1 MNLKNVFS
9 ISLIALLFV
18 FPTTFESNV
27 NAGVLMD
34 PVPLPPPSSCGNFRG
49 GDGRYGIGCP
59 TSISSTD
66 HDPFQLYA
74 FFDLRDRES
83 FFQVTNVNNP
93 DGSTFNE
100 NITIHVQVFNVGNDC
115 IENNFFDVFTPNDT
129 HVYNLRDILTNDGD
143 PSGVVL
149 PENAYGVVVVS
160 QVISEGG
167 PIVEGPG
174 SLIGN
179 FRVVDD
185 LGYEYRTNAAGIS
198 NLDQQTGFGFF
209 GDNEYSFNYNTKGG
223 VTLSDVVGIQVN
235 GIFTENGEVD
245 ISNITD
251 NFVAMDIDIYDLN
264 EVPFSCRNIIFSCV
278 DQDNPRLQ
286 ELLEFSG
293 DASVASFEYGINNSI
308 LHSKGGELLCPGN
321 IISEGIVTLD
331 PINIAPTFTEGNFF
345 IGYVGLNNGNG
356 RGSMDSFWAPN
367 NRILGLMMGP
377 G

>member
-1 MNLKNVFS
+1 MNLKNIFS

-18 FPTTFESNV
+18 FPVTINSNL
-27 NAGVLMD
+27 NAGIPDLD
-34 PVPLPPPSSCGNFRG
+34 IIDLPPIYQPCGNFHG
-49 GDGRYGIGCP
+49 GERNGFGRGCP
-59 TSISSTD
+59 TNISSTD

-93 DGSTFNE
+93 MGSTFNQ
-100 NITIHVQVFNVGNDC
+100 NIILHVQVFNVGDNC
-115 IENNFFDVFTPNDT
+115 TENNFFDLYTPNDT

-149 PENAYGVVVVS
+149 PENAYGVVVVT
-160 QVISEGG
+160 QVVSEGG
-167 PIVEGPG
+167 PNVEGPG

-185 LGYEYRTNAAGIS
+185 NGYEYRTNASGIS
-198 NLDQQTGFGFF
+198 DIEEQTGFGFLL
-209 GDNEYSFNYNTKGG
+209 GDNEYTFNYNTKGG

-235 GIFTENGEVD
+235 GVFTETGEVN

-278 DQDNPRLQ
+278 DQDNPRLE

-293 DASVASFEYGINNSI
+293 DASVASFEYGINNAI
-308 LHSKGGELLCPGN
+308 PHSKGSELLCPGN
-321 IISEGIVTLD
+321 IIPEGIVTLE
-331 PINIAPTFTEGNFF
+331 PINIAATPTANFF

-367 NRILGLMMGP
+367 NIFNP
-377 G
+377 A